1 MQQLTKQA
9 TNATTNAKQ
18 SWARLV
24 RAYAAIARELN
35 ARLSSEHDLT
45 KNEYEVLLLLARAE
59 EFRLRRIDI
68 ATELILSPSG
78 ITRMLDRLETS
89 GLVEKAEC
97 ASDRRVS
104 YAVLTDDGMGRLK
117 AAGRSHDA
125 VIEELVGA
133 RLGEPELKTLAEI
146 LERLPSVEGDGECT
160 IGDE

>member
-1 MQQLTKQA
+1 MQQLTTQA
-9 TNATTNAKQ
+9 TNAKQ
-18 SWARLV
+18 SWASLV
-24 RAYAAIARELN
+24 RTYAAIARELN

-45 KNEYEVLLLLARAE
+45 KNEYEALLLLARAE

-78 ITRMLDRLETS
+78 ITRMLDRLETA

-104 YAVLTDDGMGRLK
+104 YAVLTDDGMTRLR
-117 AAGRSHDA
+117 AAGRSHDE

-133 RLGEPELKTLAEI
+133 RLAGPELKTLTEI
-146 LERLPSVEGDGECT
+146 LERLPAVEGDDQCT

>member
-1 MQQLTKQA
+1 MMQQLTTQA
-9 TNATTNAKQ
+9 TNAKQ

-35 ARLSSEHDLT
+35 ARLSAEHDLT

-104 YAVLTDDGMGRLK
+104 YAVLTDDGMTRLK

-133 RLGEPELKTLAEI
+133 RLAEPELKTLTEI
-146 LERLPSVEGDGECT
+146 LERLPSVEGEGECT
-160 IGDE
+160 VGDE

>member
-1 MQQLTKQA
+1 MMQQLTTQA
-9 TNATTNAKQ
+9 TNAKQ

-78 ITRMLDRLETS
+78 ITRMLDRLETA

-104 YAVLTDDGMGRLK
+104 YAVLTDDGMSRLK

-133 RLGEPELKTLAEI
+133 RLAGPELKTLTEI
-146 LERLPSVEGDGECT
+146 LERLPAVEGDDQCT
-160 IGDE
+160 IEDE